1 MDQMIIAN
9 VALDIFCI
17 LLCLMPILYLT
28 SAHRYKIKLNQYF
41 MGLCISN
48 ALMILGDIGDWAIR
62 DIISSGEKIL
72 LTALTLLY
80 YISSAL
86 VLFYFQL
93 CKGIFKAYKTAK

>member
-48 ALMILGDIGDWAIR
+48 ALMILGDIGTGQFVILSR
-62 DIISSGEKIL
+62 LEKK
-72 LTALTLLY
+72 Y
-80 YISSAL
+80 Y
-86 VLFYFQL
+86 
-93 CKGIFKAYKTAK
+93 